1 MNTTAKVDFAGAA
14 WIDAAREV
22 LEDLIATHGTPDL
35 KFSVC
40 EVFSGAPA
48 HVAPSGTAAWYFYV
62 DGDSVEVGPGERN
75 DVDLR
80 MGGDYEAALPGAR
93 TVYTPEYL
101 AQREAERE
109 AEREKQPPDP
119 DAPQPDIQGD
129 PSILPPWIV
138 ELHNRLAPI
147 TA

>member
-1 MNTTAKVDFAGAA
+1 MNTTAKVDFAGPA
-14 WIDAAREV
+14 WVDAAREV

-40 EVFSGAPA
+40 EVFTGAPA

-62 DGDSVEVGPGERN
+62 DGDSVEVGSGERD

-80 MGGDYEAALPGAR
+80 MGGEYEAALPGAR

-101 AQREAERE
+101 A
-109 AEREKQPPDP
+109 EREKQAPDP
-119 DAPQPDIQGD
+119 DAPQPNIQGD